1 MVFDRIKAKDLSL
14 KESICLFDNW
24 EDRALYVMSYDSS
37 FRDWRIADKKNQIQ
51 GCTNKAYLIRQQSN
65 EFLFFSE
72 AKIPNGILAML
83 SELYSF
89 EKGKIVKSYQPEFV
103 KELTDVYD
111 AKRMQSLIN
120 QFKELAK

>member
-24 EDRALYVMSYDSS
+24 EDRALYVMGYESS
-37 FRDWRIADKKNQIQ
+37 FRDWKIASRHNQIQ
-51 GCTNKAYLIRQQSN
+51 GCANKAYLIRQQSN
-65 EFLFFSE
+65 EFLFYSE

-89 EKGKIVKSYQPEFV
+89 EKSKVINAYKPEFI
-103 KELTDVYD
+103 KELIDVYD
-111 AKRMQSLIN
+111 EKRMDALIN
-120 QFKELAK
+120 QFKSLAQ